1 MATNKQEIEDN
12 LIMIHQALS
21 FMNEI
26 DSASVIGASFVVTNN
41 ADYEE
46 GLGDTKVLI
55 KEPSE
60 ELIEITIRRKVG
72 KDYVYSCLSELVL
85 MEKQLRA
92 ELKRVAEQ
100 KNSLEVWLD
109 GRK

>member
-21 FMNEI
+21 LMNEI
-26 DSASVIGASFVVTNN
+26 ESESIIDATFIVTNN

-55 KEPSE
+55 KNPTE

-85 MEKQLRA
+85 LEKQLRT

-100 KNSLEVWLD
+100 KNSLEAWLD